1 MAFKDKSD
9 SASRSMSG
17 IIIKHPS
24 YAGMVTKPAYGKEF
38 REYTLFRP
46 TGPLNKEGTDFMPW
60 RNSGA
65 EGDFGIG
72 GAMDWVYKEDVFSG
86 GTVERVTFLA
96 AHVDESGE
104 AIDNEMSSSIV
115 HDFVRL
121 VKRQVKGTVD
131 ELKLFKGGQGRSP
144 ALAFPKTNGFIQG
157 MLFARGAENYADAP
171 KFPCIMMLTTSAKDA
186 LIQVLEAPNP
196 EFTGDADDLEN
207 RFMSGDL
214 LSATRGKL
222 LCFYADK
229 PEPVTVG
236 SSGIKPT
243 LNVNMSN
250 SNLSTAANKVDKF
263 NRYICDIRD
272 QGFSDFPR
280 DASGRI
286 AIPSD
291 KLFTPWN
298 KALRYLTQDEMI
310 EQLIKAFND
319 VPHILKM
326 GLGHIPG
333 ALPASITVG
342 RVIVP
347 GEVEPVPAEVA
358 RALAATA
365 KSSSQPRAKMPSFVP
380 IENGADDLDD
390 QTSTPA
396 KQTIV
401 ENVASDVKPDVEA
414 AILMLN
420 NAIGK

>member
-9 SASRSMSG
+9 SSSRNISG

-24 YAGMVTKPAYGKEF
+24 YTGTVTKPSYGKEF

-72 GAMDWVYKEDVFSG
+72 GTMDWVYKEDVFSG
-86 GTVERVTFLA
+86 GTVARVTFLA
-96 AHVDESGE
+96 ATVNDNGE
-104 AIDNEMSSSIV
+104 AVDNEMSSSIV

-131 ELKLFKGGQGRSP
+131 ELKLFQGGQGRSP
-144 ALAFPKTNGFIQG
+144 ALAFPKTHGFIQG
-157 MLFARGAENYADAP
+157 MLVARGAENYADSP
-171 KFPCIMMLTTSAKDA
+171 KFPCIMMLSTSAKDA
-186 LIQVLEAPNP
+186 LIQALEAPNP

-214 LSATRGKL
+214 LSATKGKV

-229 PEPVTVG
+229 PEAVTVG
-236 SSGIKPT
+236 STGIKPT
-243 LNVNMSN
+243 LNVNMGNTSRGPVN
-250 SNLSTAANKVDKF
+250 NKADKF

-272 QGFSDFPR
+272 QGFADFPR

-298 KALRYLTQDEMI
+298 RALRYLTENEMI

-333 ALPASITVG
+333 ALPASITKG
-342 RVIVP
+342 QVIVN
-347 GEVEPVPAEVA
+347 GTAEHKPVVSNT
-358 RALAATA
+358 LTAATKNSGHA
-365 KSSSQPRAKMPSFVP
+365 GMKMPSFVP
-380 IENGADDLDD
+380 TENGVDDLDE
-390 QTSTPA
+390 QPSTPT
-396 KQTIV
+396 KQTIA
-401 ENVASDVKPDVEA
+401 ETLTPGVKPDVEA
-414 AILMLN
+414 AIRMLN
-420 NAIGK
+420 NAINK